1 VKRFRL
7 WNHGGT
13 RGIEMRECGAGVYVL
28 HSDHAAEMKRIEDDY
43 LKLNN
48 IACELR
54 ARAERAEKYVAGQD
68 VRSDFRTAAEMRA
81 ALDLARAELARVEG
95 ERDAALLRIDDLE
108 ADATKAMHD
117 AGVLKRLEYNRIDD
131 TGSIEA
137 VVQSPFMRILGEW
150 IAADFKLNGG
160 TNYVE
165 QELSLTITDHSE
177 PQVYTVLVQK
187 AGGKTPAQVAGELRK
202 HNAILRAECDAA
214 RECWIICNHEYTI
227 SGEKVDALAAAR
239 AATDAAGILNGGE
252 S

>member
-1 VKRFRL
+1 MDRFTHNGYAMVK
-7 WNHGGT
+7 NDYGS
-13 RGIEMRECGAGVYVL
+13 YVF
-28 HSDHAAEMKRIEDDY
+28 HSDHAAEMTRLEDDY

-54 ARAERAEKYVAGQD
+54 ARAERAEAYVDNQW
-68 VRSDFRTAAEMRA
+68 VHSDFKTAREMRE

-202 HNAILRAECDAA
+202 HNALLRAECEAWRSWFVWKFGDSNRASDVTGKL
-214 RECWIICNHEYTI
+214 I
-227 SGEKVDALAAAR
+227 DAR
-239 AATDAAGILNGGE
+239 AATDAAGILKGGE

>member
-1 VKRFRL
+1 MKRFRL

-54 ARAERAEKYVAGQD
+54 ARAERAEAYTVIQEENIEIL
-68 VRSDFRTAAEMRA
+68 RSSGEY
-81 ALDLARAELARVEG
+81 ELARVEG

-202 HNAILRAECDAA
+202 HNALLRAECEAWRSWFVWKFGDSNRASDVTGKL
-214 RECWIICNHEYTI
+214 I
-227 SGEKVDALAAAR
+227 DAR
-239 AATDAAGILNGGE
+239 AATDAAGILKGGE

>member
-1 VKRFRL
+1 V
-7 WNHGGT
+7 NHDRCPNCEAYT
-13 RGIEMRECGAGVYVL
+13 EELDALRADLAKTLVANA
-28 HSDHAAEMKRIEDDY
+28 DHA
-43 LKLNN
+43 
-48 IACELR
+48 
-54 ARAERAEKYVAGQD
+54 
-68 VRSDFRTAAEMRA
+68 
-81 ALDLARAELARVEG
+81 AELARVEG
-95 ERDAALLRIDDLE
+95 ERDAALSRIGALE
-108 ADATKAMHD
+108 ADAMKAMHD

-177 PQVYTVLVQK
+177 PRVYTVLVQK

-202 HNAILRAECDAA
+202 HNALLRAECEAWRHRYESKCPADAGTA
-214 RECWIICNHEYTI
+214 AHTAYYT
-227 SGEKVDALAAAR
+227 EAAKKLKEAR
-239 AATDAAGILNGGE
+239 AATDAAGILKGGE

>member
-1 VKRFRL
+1 MGCGVKRFRL

-54 ARAERAEKYVAGQD
+54 ARAERAEAYTVIQEENIEIL
-68 VRSDFRTAAEMRA
+68 RSSGEY
-81 ALDLARAELARVEG
+81 ELARVEG

-202 HNAILRAECDAA
+202 HNALLRAECEAWRSWFVWKFGDSNRASDVTGKL
-214 RECWIICNHEYTI
+214 I
-227 SGEKVDALAAAR
+227 DAR
-239 AATDAAGILNGGE
+239 AATDAAGILKGGE

>member
-1 VKRFRL
+1 MRRFDKGPCYMEE
-7 WNHGGT
+7 NDDGH
-13 RGIEMRECGAGVYVL
+13 YVL
-28 HSDHAAEMKRIEDDY
+28 HADHA
-43 LKLNN
+43 
-48 IACELR
+48 
-54 ARAERAEKYVAGQD
+54 
-68 VRSDFRTAAEMRA
+68 
-81 ALDLARAELARVEG
+81 AELARVEG

-177 PQVYTVLVQK
+177 PRVYTVLVQK

-202 HNAILRAECDAA
+202 HNALLRAACEAWRMRRQLGIKVIEDGNDASLTGSVCA
-214 RECWIICNHEYTI
+214 YDRAD
-227 SGEKVDALAAAR
+227 KALDQAR
-239 AATDAAGILNGGE
+239 AATDAAGILKGAE
-252 S
+252 Q